1 MKLKKAILTGVTA
14 AMMLATATCFAQ
26 IYKSDLDIGGIY
38 YGQPMSEV
46 YSKYGN
52 SKVLQRYMSG
62 YAIKFY
68 CDGGSFT
75 VGTSDTSNAQTVAY
89 FSLHEVYYKGNN
101 IKTKAGISVGSMLA
115 DIKSAYGEPDEISET
130 TLGDGINRYLISY
143 VTNIEN
149 GNQYLL
155 LFTVSIDGKVEHIEY
170 RKMYPKQY
178 IKPKPST
185 RTGTQHQQKSSQ
197 STIPTY
203 VTEIPKSELN
213 IGGINPGQDINYVEQ
228 VYGKPTKIDDEGF
241 FQTYN
246 YNDKFIVKAKLNKGY
261 KVTSVASYEKG
272 LKMPGGVMVGM
283 PYADV
288 VKKYGKVN
296 GAKFKGTGVE
306 AQFKGCTEYTYYSGD
321 QQAVFIVDKKGI
333 VQGIRVEDYDEQK
346 FIEAKRK
353 K

>member
-26 IYKSDLDIGGIY
+26 IYKDDLNIGGIY
-38 YGQPMSEV
+38 YKQPWSEVINRFGQPIKKEEV
-46 YSKYGN
+46 PPKGYMYTFQNGN
-52 SKVLQRYMSG
+52 STFKVKPYGTQSVLSVSVD
-62 YAIKFY
+62 K
-68 CDGGSFT
+68 DGI
-75 VGTSDTSNAQTVAY
+75 
-89 FSLHEVYYKGNN
+89 L
-101 IKTKAGISVGSMLA
+101 KTKAGIGIGSSLS
-115 DIKSAYGEPDEISET
+115 DIKAAYGEPDIEGMWYGSRSLIYHTPLEGRIRGCLSFRLDKNDRFVEYFSFIEEYLEGPLDEIS
-130 TLGDGINRYLISY
+130 
-143 VTNIEN
+143 
-149 GNQYLL
+149 
-155 LFTVSIDGKVEHIEY
+155 K
-170 RKMYPKQY
+170 PKQ
-178 IKPKPST
+178 KPRP
-185 RTGTQHQQKSSQ
+185 QHQQKSSQ

-283 PYADV
+283 NYADV
-288 VKKYGKVN
+288 VKKFGKVN

-306 AQFKGCTEYTYYSGD
+306 AQFKACTEYIYYSGD

>member
-1 MKLKKAILTGVTA
+1 MNIRKLIMMVTVA
-14 AMMLATATCFAQ
+14 TMTLATTTCFAM
-26 IYKSDLDIGGIY
+26 ISKSDLNIDGIN
-38 YGQPMSEV
+38 YGQPLSEV
-46 YSKYGN
+46 YSKYG
-52 SKVLQRYMSG
+52 KPRARQRYFSG
-62 YAIKFY
+62 YYEIFSY
-68 CDGGSFT
+68 GGDSIG
-75 VGTSDTSNAQTVAY
+75 VETSDASDAILTVVGVTVNG
-89 FSLHEVYYKGNN
+89 SGNLR
-101 IKTKAGISVGSMLA
+101 TKAGINIGSMLA
-115 DIKSAYGEPDEISET
+115 DIKSVYGEPDEISEAELERRET
-130 TLGDGINRYLISY
+130 MYWITY
-143 VTNIEN
+143 VTDIED
-149 GNQYLL
+149 GNQYMLR
-155 LFTVSIDGKVEHIEY
+155 FTVTTDGKVESMGF
-170 RKMYPKQY
+170 RKLRFYEKH
-178 IKPKPST
+178 IKPKHSQRP
-185 RTGTQHQQKSSQ
+185 QAQQQRVSSQ
-197 STIPTY
+197 STIPAY

-213 IGGINPGQDINYVEQ
+213 IGGINPGQDINYVER

-272 LKMPGGVMVGM
+272 LKMPGGFMVGM

-288 VKKYGKVN
+288 VKKHGKVN

>member
-26 IYKSDLDIGGIY
+26 IYKDDLNIGGIY
-38 YGQPMSEV
+38 YGQPLSEV
-46 YSKYGN
+46 VKRYGQPVRQSKYLVIFKYGKADIYIN
-52 SKVLQRYMSG
+52 PSE
-62 YAIKFY
+62 
-68 CDGGSFT
+68 DGRAVNITVVGSPN
-75 VGTSDTSNAQTVAY
+75 DA
-89 FSLHEVYYKGNN
+89 L
-101 IKTKAGISVGSMLA
+101 KTKAGIIVGSSTLS
-115 DIKSAYGEPDEISET
+115 DLKNAYGEPDELTGLQE
-130 TLGDGINRYLISY
+130 GAYWANY
-143 VTNIEN
+143 VTDLED
-149 GNQYLL
+149 GNQYIIY
-155 LFTVSIDGKVEHIEY
+155 FGVSSTSGKVDRMGF
-170 RKMYPKQY
+170 RKMSKDEY
-178 IKPKPST
+178 IKPKPSQ
-185 RTGTQHQQKSSQ
+185 RPRPQQQQISSQ

-283 PYADV
+283 NYADV
-288 VKKYGKVN
+288 VKKFGKVN

-306 AQFKGCTEYTYYSGD
+306 AQFKACTEYIYYSGD

>member
-26 IYKSDLDIGGIY
+26 IYKDDLIIGGIY
-38 YGQPMSEV
+38 YGQPVSEV
-46 YSKYGN
+46 INKYGQPVH
-52 SKVLQRYMSG
+52 KTG
-62 YAIKFY
+62 YDLIFNYGNAQVIIIL
-68 CDGGSFT
+68 
-75 VGTSDTSNAQTVAY
+75 SDDKQTVAGTV
-89 FSLHEVYYKGNN
+89 FAGSHNTNL
-101 IKTKAGISVGSMLA
+101 KTRAGITYGATLSDLRA
-115 DIKSAYGEPDEISET
+115 AYGEPDAIE
-130 TLGDGINRYLISY
+130 GVDGGNRATY
-143 VTNIEN
+143 VTDLED
-149 GNQYLL
+149 GNQYSLYFLL
-155 LFTVSIDGKVEHIEY
+155 GYNDGKALEMGYIKR
-170 RKMYPKQY
+170 RKDKY
-178 IKPKPST
+178 IKPKPSQ
-185 RTGTQHQQKSSQ
+185 RPRPQQQQISSQ